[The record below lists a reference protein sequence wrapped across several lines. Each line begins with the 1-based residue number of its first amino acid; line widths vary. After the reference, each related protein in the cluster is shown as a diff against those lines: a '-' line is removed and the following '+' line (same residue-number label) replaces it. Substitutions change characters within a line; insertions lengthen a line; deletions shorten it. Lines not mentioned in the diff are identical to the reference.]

1 MSSAAVQDPPQSR
14 FSVPLDSIP
23 PTLPSQFTVEE
34 DVVDRLDNTLLEIKG
49 IVSALFPNEVLPIGL
64 IEIIRSLVGV
74 LYSKRLRQ
82 WPKYPTPSQR
92 LDATRQARDT
102 AQLLNAI
109 SYRCSPLFQDTT
121 VAADAESMR
130 DAIERLHSGAASV
143 FHAQETR
150 MYHIGIAFAG
160 DLFQLA
166 YYDRA
171 GCVLSGTHNV
181 HENPGVLIR
190 AVVGLSLFDE
200 SYVGKDTSITA
211 RDRGAYM
218 TVGGIEY
225 EIVELLAAGGDILG
239 KGTVCWRC
247 RRPDSSENYV
257 IKNTWTMLGQ
267 SRKTE
272 GEYLRRAARIKGV
285 PNLVCEEQVLRRNG
299 LPQNTLWLRETLQGS
314 ERLAILKDHPQMEL
328 RRLVLQPCGRPLVD
342 FRDKDE
348 LLTGFNDSIM
358 THYQLYEHYILHCDI
373 SDNNIMLRAREDTS
387 TSRGLLVDLDSAD
400 EINLDTGLAHI
411 NFGMGTVP
419 FVACDILRPHGAD
432 GRAPWHDLE
441 SFLHVLI
448 YICATCSGPS
458 DTPRAN
464 FDLES
469 SPMSP
474 WLTGDYVRKK
484 EITFEYDESAFRA
497 FVDSVFDPYFE
508 DLKDLVCDL
517 RAVTRTRSDHFT
529 VMDVFDKHIQL
540 RADARA
546 KAAAASQK
554 DGTPPAG
561 APARK
566 KRRRSSRREQPP
578 PRTRRGA
585 TVTRAASSAATSSS
599 SSSSSSSSA
608 SNDSSLASDD
618 TDHTLVS
625 SRSGSEKIIAKSL
638 EDGSEDGSKKVE
650 APALRRSQRA
660 KRRRVK

>member
-1 MSSAAVQDPPQSR
+1 MA
-14 FSVPLDSIP
+14 
-23 PTLPSQFTVEE
+23 E
-34 DVVDRLDNTLLEIKG
+34 
-49 IVSALFPNEVLPIGL
+49 
-64 IEIIRSLVGV
+64 
-74 LYSKRLRQ
+74 
-82 WPKYPTPSQR
+82 
-92 LDATRQARDT
+92 
-102 AQLLNAI
+102 
-109 SYRCSPLFQDTT
+109 
-121 VAADAESMR
+121 VAAEAESMR

-225 EIVELLAAGGDILG
+225 EIVELLATGGDILG

-272 GEYLRRAARIKGV
+272 GEFLRRAARIKGV

-314 ERLAILKDHPQMEL
+314 ERLAILKNHPQMEL

-348 LLTGFNDSIM
+348 LLTGFKDSIM
-358 THYQLYEHYILHCDI
+358 SKHVYCTSVEISQTHHLGAAHYQLYEQLILHCDI
-373 SDNNIMLRAREDTS
+373 SDNNIMLRAREDPS
-387 TSRGLLVDLDSAD
+387 ISRGLLVDLDSAD
-400 EINLDTGLAHI
+400 EVNSLTGLAHI
-411 NFGMGTVP
+411 NFGMRHKHPSSMEIDAPYRLTAPGTVP

-441 SFLHVLI
+441 SFLHVLM
-448 YICATCSGPS
+448 YICATCSGPF
-458 DTPRAN
+458 DTPRTD
-464 FDLES
+464 FDLEK
-469 SPMSP
+469 SPMGP

-484 EITFEYDESAFRA
+484 EIMFEYDESAFRA

-517 RAVTRTRSDHFT
+517 RAVTRARGGHSSFLG
-529 VMDVFDKHIQL
+529 VFRRHMHL
-540 RADARA
+540 RAT

-608 SNDSSLASDD
+608 SNNSSLASDD

-625 SRSGSEKIIAKSL
+625 SRSGLEKIAAYGL
-638 EDGSEDGSKKVE
+638 EDGTEDGSKKVE

>member
-14 FSVPLDSIP
+14 FSVPLDSVP

-34 DVVDRLDNTLLEIKG
+34 DVVDRLDNTSVEIKG

-109 SYRCSPLFQDTT
+109 SYRCSSLFQDTT
-121 VAADAESMR
+121 VCHKRRRWSVAESTRTLRNGDHARSIGIVLHAHDRALGRWEDVLCDVQVAADAESMR

-272 GEYLRRAARIKGV
+272 GEFLRRAARIKGV

-358 THYQLYEHYILHCDI
+358 SKHVYCTSVENGQTHQLDTAHYQLYEHYILHCDI

-400 EINLDTGLAHI
+400 EVNPDTGLAHI
-411 NFGMGTVP
+411 NFGM
-419 FVACDILRPHGAD
+419 
-432 GRAPWHDLE
+432 
-441 SFLHVLI
+441 
-448 YICATCSGPS
+448 
-458 DTPRAN
+458 
-464 FDLES
+464 
-469 SPMSP
+469 
-474 WLTGDYVRKK
+474 VR
-484 EITFEYDESAFRA
+484 YS
-497 FVDSVFDPYFE
+497 
-508 DLKDLVCDL
+508 
-517 RAVTRTRSDHFT
+517 H
-529 VMDVFDKHIQL
+529 
-540 RADARA
+540 
-546 KAAAASQK
+546 
-554 DGTPPAG
+554 
-561 APARK
+561 
-566 KRRRSSRREQPP
+566 
-578 PRTRRGA
+578 
-585 TVTRAASSAATSSS
+585 
-599 SSSSSSSSA
+599 
-608 SNDSSLASDD
+608 
-618 TDHTLVS
+618 
-625 SRSGSEKIIAKSL
+625 
-638 EDGSEDGSKKVE
+638 
-650 APALRRSQRA
+650 
-660 KRRRVK
+660 

>member
-1 MSSAAVQDPPQSR
+1 MAQAGLSGPLGSQAGSD
-14 FSVPLDSIP
+14 FSDTYGDHARSIGIV
-23 PTLPSQFTVEE
+23 LHARDRALGRWE
-34 DVVDRLDNTLLEIKG
+34 DVLCDV
-49 IVSALFPNEVLPIGL
+49 
-64 IEIIRSLVGV
+64 
-74 LYSKRLRQ
+74 Q
-82 WPKYPTPSQR
+82 
-92 LDATRQARDT
+92 
-102 AQLLNAI
+102 
-109 SYRCSPLFQDTT
+109 
-121 VAADAESMR
+121 VAAEAESMR

-272 GEYLRRAARIKGV
+272 GEFLRRAARIKG
-285 PNLVCEEQVLRRNG
+285 
-299 LPQNTLWLRETLQGS
+299 GS

-348 LLTGFNDSIM
+348 LLTGFKDSIM
-358 THYQLYEHYILHCDI
+358 THCQLYEQLILHCDI
-373 SDNNIMLRAREDTS
+373 SDNNIMLRAREDPS
-387 TSRGLLVDLDSAD
+387 ISGGLLVDLDSAD
-400 EINLDTGLAHI
+400 EVNSLTGLAHI

-441 SFLHVLI
+441 SFLHVLM
-448 YICATCSGPS
+448 YICATCSGPF
-458 DTPRAN
+458 DTPRTD
-464 FDLES
+464 FDLEK
-469 SPMSP
+469 SPMGP

-484 EITFEYDESAFRA
+484 EIMFEYDESAFRA

-517 RAVTRTRSDHFT
+517 RAVTRVRGGHSSFLS
-529 VMDVFDKHIQL
+529 VFRRHMHL
-540 RADARA
+540 RAT
-546 KAAAASQK
+546 KAAVASQK

-578 PRTRRGA
+578 ARARRGA
-585 TVTRAASSAATSSS
+585 TDTRAASSAATSSS

-625 SRSGSEKIIAKSL
+625 SRSGSEKIIAKNL

-650 APALRRSQRA
+650 APALRRSRRA

>member
-1 MSSAAVQDPPQSR
+1 M
-14 FSVPLDSIP
+14 LH
-23 PTLPSQFTVEE
+23 TQFTVEE
-34 DVVDRLDNTLLEIKG
+34 DVVDRLSNTSVEIKG
-49 IVSALFPNEVLPIGL
+49 IVSTLFPHPISL
-64 IEIIRSLVGV
+64 LEIIRSLVGV

-82 WPKYPTPSQR
+82 WPKYPTPSLR

-109 SYRCSPLFQDTT
+109 AYRCSTVFEDPALRQNRRTWAVAESTRTLRNGDHARSIGI

-171 GCVLSGTHNV
+171 GCILSGTHNV

-211 RDRGAYM
+211 RDRGAFM

-272 GEYLRRAARIKGV
+272 GEFLRRAARIKGV

-400 EINLDTGLAHI
+400 EVNPDTGLAHI

-469 SPMSP
+469 SLMSP

-540 RADARA
+540 RADACA

-585 TVTRAASSAATSSS
+585 TVTRAASTSATSSS
-599 SSSSSSSSA
+599 SSSSS